1 MFIIF
6 SILIVFF
13 FVKVTYFLVD
23 IYFLTYSNAL
33 EKLFYPVFN
42 ELVTGNLSSS
52 TERFPNENH
61 IEGLQRLLYSGAKN
75 DMPLPKLVEKLCCEL
90 ESLIVEISK
99 QFSFQES
106 EVQILMTSDQIV
118 VLQCLPYYCHFDTLS
133 SISGISHHKQK
144 L

>member
-1 MFIIF
+1 M
-6 SILIVFF
+6 LN
-13 FVKVTYFLVD
+13 K
-23 IYFLTYSNAL
+23 
-33 EKLFYPVFN
+33 
-42 ELVTGNLSSS
+42 LVTGNLSSS

-75 DMPLPKLVEKLCCEL
+75 DMPLSKFVEKLCCEL
-90 ESLIVEISK
+90 ESFIVEISK

-106 EVQILMTSDQIV
+106 EVQILMTSNEIV
-118 VLQCLPYYCHFDTLS
+118 VLHCLPYIFDTLS